1 MATLSSAQPD
11 SSVSKFSAPPQGPDT
26 DPEATETKEGTD
38 YSDPDSQ
45 GEPAV
50 MLTQAQMDAAGLTGA
65 QPGDTF
71 TVKITIADQSDD
83 GTNIELEPG
92 SAVKD
97 MTPPM
102 DDGSAPAAMTGKNS
116 KIKGPSDF
124 GMPQGLGTSP
134 SVLNA

>member
-11 SSVSKFSAPPQGPDT
+11 SSVSKFEGPSDPDAADT
-26 DPEATETKEGTD
+26 KDGTD
-38 YSDPDSQ
+38 YSDPDSA

-97 MTPPM
+97 MAPPM
-102 DDGSAPAAMTGKNS
+102 DDGSAPATMTSKNS
-116 KIKGPSDF
+116 KVKGPSDF
-124 GMPQGLGTSP
+124 GMPQGLGQSP
-134 SVLNA
+134 TVLNA